1 MFNKYVFDSSNFSS
15 IKPSNIE
22 LFISKEDND
31 NSNSFLKNFSFLLN
45 KKRLNIN
52 VNLDKLNIKPFKNPE
67 SNIEPV
73 NENAS
78 FYSSLEKINSS
89 SEVNIKPKILRSNY
103 SEKLYEFDNNNH
115 ISNYRNY
122 LIYNVMNSKTNNEK
136 SNEEK
141 IKSTE
146 NKKLKLLNDKN
157 KCHQIDD
164 NKSKNLH
171 IICNKKLS
179 FNSCILHS
187 KCNSTSTINTFN
199 TAFELNSDKCNKYDK
214 VESFSINKTH
224 ECIICMMAIEHIDDF
239 IYLKCHHSYHKK
251 CIFKWLLRKPY
262 CPMCNENM
270 THMKLDKDI
279 ILKFIEAIKSQKDL
293 YIFLNMFVIIIGFL
307 CMFSIAYIGLG
318 K

>member
-1 MFNKYVFDSSNFSS
+1 MFNKYVFDSSNFSN

-52 VNLDKLNIKPFKNPE
+52 VNLDKLNIKPFKNLE

-78 FYSSLEKINSS
+78 FYSSLEKLNSS

-103 SEKLYEFDNNNH
+103 SEKLYEFDKNNH

-122 LIYNVMNSKTNNEK
+122 LIYNVMNSKSNNEK

-141 IKSTE
+141 MKSTE
-146 NKKLKLLNDKN
+146 NMKIKILNDNN
-157 KCHQIDD
+157 KCNQIDD

-179 FNSCILHS
+179 FNSCLLQS

-199 TAFELNSDKCNKYDK
+199 TALELNSDKCNKYDK

-279 ILKFIEAIKSQKDL
+279 ILKFIETIQTQTNL
-293 YIFLNMFVIIIGFL
+293 YINLNMFVVIIGFL
-307 CMFSIAYIGLG
+307 CVFSIAYINLG